1 MYESHSVAVVV
12 PAYNEAGL
20 VGEVIETIPAYVDRI
35 YAVDDRSTDG
45 TWDEIVRHAAR
56 RNGSDPDPVD
66 GRPTSRSPRDT
77 AADGGVESGEVV
89 VPIRH
94 EENRG
99 VGGAITT
106 GYQYA
111 LADGIDVTAVMAG
124 DGQMNPDHLEWLLE
138 PIVDG
143 TADYAKG
150 NRLYGNDR
158 SSMSSWRLFGN
169 LTLSYLT
176 KIASGYWRMMD
187 PQNGYTAISH
197 DALEAIDLEDRYEAY
212 GFTNDLLVTL
222 NTHGFR
228 IADVSMPA
236 VYGEEESHIQYRSF
250 VPNLSALLLR
260 RFVRR
265 LYVRYLLTD
274 FHPLALMYA
283 VGVAGGMIALAGI
296 TAAVR
301 RRANG
306 SSDGMTSLVLLFLSV
321 IDLLLAMVFDRRE
334 NEEMVVTVP

>member
-1 MYESHSVAVVV
+1 MYESYSVAVVV

-20 VGEVIETIPAYVDRI
+20 VGEVIETIPTYVDRI

-124 DGQMNPDHLEWLLE
+124 DGQMNPCLLYTS
-138 PIVDG
+138 PSP
-143 TADYAKG
+143 
-150 NRLYGNDR
+150 RDR
-158 SSMSSWRLFGN
+158 QKSRMPSS
-169 LTLSYLT
+169 
-176 KIASGYWRMMD
+176 A
-187 PQNGYTAISH
+187 
-197 DALEAIDLEDRYEAY
+197 
-212 GFTNDLLVTL
+212 
-222 NTHGFR
+222 
-228 IADVSMPA
+228 
-236 VYGEEESHIQYRSF
+236 
-250 VPNLSALLLR
+250 
-260 RFVRR
+260 
-265 LYVRYLLTD
+265 
-274 FHPLALMYA
+274 
-283 VGVAGGMIALAGI
+283 
-296 TAAVR
+296 
-301 RRANG
+301 
-306 SSDGMTSLVLLFLSV
+306 
-321 IDLLLAMVFDRRE
+321 
-334 NEEMVVTVP
+334 